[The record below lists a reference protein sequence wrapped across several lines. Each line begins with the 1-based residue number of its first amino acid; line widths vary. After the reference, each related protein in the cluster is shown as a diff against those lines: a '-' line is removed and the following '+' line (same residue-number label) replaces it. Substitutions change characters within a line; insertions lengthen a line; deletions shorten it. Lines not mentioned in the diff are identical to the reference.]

1 MHVSNGFYQR
11 LIIGSSGEEFRV
23 FPSVSVP
30 ASSKLT
36 TKPRLV
42 RNVVY
47 LVVIGWL
54 YVVLMMSVAEASNTT
69 GTVLGAIVT
78 FFLYGLIPI
87 ALVVYLMRTPQ
98 RRKELKAREAA
109 EDLAYRTQATENA
122 APVSDPPDA
131 GGHAAGAA
139 QTDSV
144 PAVRKET

>member
-1 MHVSNGFYQR
+1 MLVSNGFYQR

-23 FPSVSVP
+23 FPSINVP

-36 TKPRLV
+36 TKPRMV

-54 YVVLMMSVAEASNTT
+54 YVVLMMAVAEVSNTT

-98 RRKELKAREAA
+98 RRKEIKAREAVEHA
-109 EDLAYRTQATENA
+109 AHQVGQADLASAQ
-122 APVSDPPDA
+122 PDA

-139 QTDSV
+139 QADGVS
-144 PAVRKET
+144 